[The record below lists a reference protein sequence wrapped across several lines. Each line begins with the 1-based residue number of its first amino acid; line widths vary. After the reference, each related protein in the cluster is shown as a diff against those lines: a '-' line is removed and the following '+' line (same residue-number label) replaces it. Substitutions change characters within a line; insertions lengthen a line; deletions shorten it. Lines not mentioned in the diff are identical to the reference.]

1 MKHILIVDDDNM
13 NCMIAKHALGADYEV
28 DAVYS
33 GKDALQYLEAKKP
46 DLILMDIEMP
56 GMNGKET
63 AALIKEKEQLS
74 KIPIIFL
81 TADTDP
87 ETEVEC
93 LKWGADDFITK
104 PFVPPIMTSRVSR
117 ILELYELRKDLE
129 IQLEKKTK
137 QMEMAT
143 LKSLT
148 DALTGLHNRDYL
160 EKSLQGLL
168 EEGCPGTLFMIDL
181 DNFKTMND
189 TYGHIVGDKTLQ
201 HFAEVLKQYARED
214 DIVCRL
220 AGDEFVSFYPQLIDR
235 EAAAQK
241 ATGII
246 KTFSERMGSIGYP
259 DIVSVS
265 IGIMIT
271 DGSDSFQSLYN
282 KADKSLYFVKNN
294 GKNAYH
300 IYGEQKSAMSEIN
313 TIVDLEVIRNMIDD
327 GLDNGK
333 GAFHVAYDEFKKVYD
348 FIIRYADRKHQE
360 IQIVLFTLNV
370 YPKCEVPVERVMQ
383 VFENSV
389 ITSLRAMDAGTRY
402 SSQQYILLLLDTS
415 QENGKVVVERVIESF
430 YEDSKLAKEEVG
442 IVYDI
447 QSRGSVC

>member
-13 NCMIAKHALGADYEV
+13 NCMIAKHALGSDYKV
-28 DAVYS
+28 DAVCS
-33 GKDALQYLEAKKP
+33 GKDALVYLETEKP

-56 GMNGKET
+56 GMNGKE
-63 AALIKEKEQLS
+63 AATLIKEQERLS
-74 KIPIIFL
+74 KIPIVFL

-87 ETEVEC
+87 DTEVEC

-104 PFVPPIMTSRVSR
+104 PFVAPIMTSRVSR

-168 EEGCPGTLFMIDL
+168 EEGCTGTLFMIDL

-201 HFAEVLKQYARED
+201 HFADVLKQYARES

-220 AGDEFVSFYPQLIDR
+220 AGDEFVSFYPQLVDR

-246 KTFSERMGSIGYP
+246 KTCSERMGSIGYP

-313 TIVDLEVIRNMIDD
+313 TIVDLEVIRNMVED
-327 GLDNGK
+327 GLDTER

-348 FIIRYADRKHQE
+348 FIIRYADRKQQE
-360 IQIVLFTLNV
+360 IQIVLFTLNMASE
-370 YPKCEVPVERVMQ
+370 CEVPVESAMQ
-383 VFENSV
+383 VLENSV

-402 SSQQYILLLLDTS
+402 SSQQYILLLLDTNL
-415 QENGKVVVERVIESF
+415 ENGKVVVERVIEKF
-430 YEDSKLAKEEVG
+430 YTDSVLSKEDVSIA
-442 IVYDI
+442 YDI
-447 QSRGSVC
+447 QSRGSVS